1 MEQSKLSLYSIHTCF
16 ARSAFGLP
24 RSALRQLIFPKAIV
38 EMASKNIPGIS
49 FRSFFGNGCISFD
62 NCILLCCAAPLQHL
76 SCTTF
81 APNNKCTKKTTF
93 RLRNVCS
100 KMIFKHCDVWFA
112 QWHRLVLFSAK
123 NGRSN
128 RPWSSS
134 FFSVKAEIQ
143 Y

>member
-38 EMASKNIPGIS
+38 EMASKNIPAIS
-49 FRSFFGNGCISFD
+49 FRSFLGNRCISFD

-81 APNNKCTKKTTF
+81 APNKCTKKTTL
-93 RLRNVCS
+93 RLRNVFS
-100 KMIFKHCDVWFA
+100 KISKLDKNNFKDASLC
-112 QWHRLVLFSAK
+112 
-123 NGRSN
+123 
-128 RPWSSS
+128 RPST
-134 FFSVKAEIQ
+134 ILD
-143 Y
+143 